1 VERGLVGA
9 VAGRYDRSVRKSL
22 RHQLSMTRPEAFRLV
37 DDVPGMSITDRT
49 YTTMAMHE
57 ATRHCPKLKG
67 DLVGSVVLLRL
78 LVSM

>member
-1 VERGLVGA
+1 
-9 VAGRYDRSVRKSL
+9 
-22 RHQLSMTRPEAFRLV
+22 MTRPEAFRLV